1 MKVRC
6 VNCKSMI
13 AIPDKKVHGK
23 KGKVKVRCPSC
34 NTVLGIHLK
43 DREEEAEWYYAVDGE
58 RQGPLTMTGLLAL
71 VEAGT
76 ISAETLVWKP
86 GFENWLPAS
95 SVEDIASHLSSGGA
109 PVAHPSTTST
119 DMLAEQTVAGEAALE
134 EPAAATL
141 SALQQ
146 AQESLFPKEE
156 SAPSA
161 QESVQPAPVE
171 DAPQDAATQE
181 RQIEDML
188 LRQEAPAAQAEEP
201 LFPREE
207 PAAPQAVDEPIP
219 ADEPVQSRPEAAA
232 EERQVEDL
240 LFGRGTPSQAAEE
253 PLFPQEQ
260 PAAAPT
266 AGDSLFPAEEPV
278 PEQASTARFSQPL
291 AEEPLFPAQEERPRP
306 AKAKPSKKKKPAAD
320 SGGGLF
326 DGFDGGS
333 EPEPSSGAG
342 DKDGLLHSRRETS
355 VLFSLDDLVQKDK
368 GRRERKTDKHQAVDD
383 SGLIDIRQVA
393 MEQQSDDLFAGF
405 GSKEPQSSAPAAIT
419 QVALSV
425 PILKKRKRWPLAL
438 AATLGGIVLA
448 AAAAYGVM
456 TLTSAPGPEVI
467 QQSIAMAS
475 EQALR
480 QKSEGMLK
488 LQEEYQA
495 RLDAARKTSQDA
507 RQAVSGESDKLVA
520 DARVERDR
528 TLAEVRSRQEM
539 RIGDLT
545 NKLEAARKEAE
556 ERKKRVLLA
565 ANDTPPAK
573 EEGGAPANGGAKA
586 VGDKG
591 AVAAP
596 AEAKKTVKDEKKTA
610 KTDAA
615 KKEAAKKEAAK
626 KEEAKKEEAKSESFV
641 KEETKKEEVKKE
653 EPVEEKAAGGKDA
666 KALLAALDK
675 KQEGNGEG
683 EEGGAGASKKMLTTT
698 EIMKVVNGNKPAMRE
713 CFDKYGA
720 GLESATI
727 RTKITIAGS
736 GSVTSVTISSMEFA
750 GTALG
755 NCVKKVQMGMNFPA
769 FGKPSLSKAISV
781 RLP

>member
-6 VNCKSMI
+6 ANCKSMI
-13 AIPDKKVHGK
+13 AIPDKKVQGK

-58 RQGPLTMTGLLAL
+58 RQGPLTMSGLVAL

-76 ISAETLVWKP
+76 IGSETLIWKP

-95 SVEDIASHLSSGGA
+95 SVGDLASHLSAGGA
-109 PVAHPSTTST
+109 PVATASVTST
-119 DMLAEQTVAGEAALE
+119 DMLAEQTVAGEPALDESALRASASE
-134 EPAAATL
+134 EAAAR
-141 SALQQ
+141 
-146 AQESLFPKEE
+146 KEE
-156 SAPSA
+156 
-161 QESVQPAPVE
+161 PAPVE
-171 DAPQDAATQE
+171 QTPAEPAPEAQAPAEEPAPAPEAVSEPPAEDMGFPQESLPQDVAPVQPAADLPVEEPTREEPSYQSRETEADE
-181 RQIEDML
+181 RQAEDML
-188 LRQEAPAAQAEEP
+188 FRMEAPREEEP
-201 LFPREE
+201 LFPAESPAPE
-207 PAAPQAVDEPIP
+207 PA
-219 ADEPVQSRPEAAA
+219 RPEAPA
-232 EERQVEDL
+232 ER
-240 LFGRGTPSQAAEE
+240 FSQPLREE
-253 PLFPQEQ
+253 PLFPQEEE
-260 PAAAPT
+260 AP
-266 AGDSLFPAEEPV
+266 
-278 PEQASTARFSQPL
+278 
-291 AEEPLFPAQEERPRP
+291 
-306 AKAKPSKKKKPAAD
+306 KPKKKRSKPAPKPAAD

-326 DGFDGGS
+326 DGFDGGN
-333 EPEPSSGAG
+333 EPADQAASG
-342 DKDGLLHSRRETS
+342 DSDGLLHSRRETS

-368 GRRERKTDKHQAVDD
+368 GRKERKTDKHQAVDD

-405 GSKEPQSSAPAAIT
+405 GSKEPQSAAPATVT

-425 PILKKRKRWPLAL
+425 PILKKRKKWPMAV
-438 AATLGGIVLA
+438 AATVGGIALA
-448 AAAAYGVM
+448 AAAAYGVLM
-456 TLTSAPGPEVI
+456 LTSAPGPEVI

-495 RLDAARKTSQDA
+495 RLDAARKSSQNAHDA
-507 RQAVSGESDKLVA
+507 AAVEAQKVVAEAQGE
-520 DARVERDR
+520 RER

-545 NKLEAARKEAE
+545 TKLEAARKEAE
-556 ERKKRVLLA
+556 ERKKRVLIA
-565 ANDTPPAK
+565 AGEAPAVK
-573 EEGGAPANGGAKA
+573 EEAVAAGGANSAGSNGAA
-586 VGDKG
+586 
-591 AVAAP
+591 AAP

-610 KTDAA
+610 KKDEKSTAKKDVA
-615 KKEAAKKEAAK
+615 KKEEGKKDSFI
-626 KEEAKKEEAKSESFV
+626 KEEAKKEEV
-641 KEETKKEEVKKE
+641 KKEEVKKE
-653 EPVEEKAAGGKDA
+653 EPVEEKQPAGKDA

-675 KQEGNGEG
+675 KQEGGDEG
-683 EEGGAGASKKMLTTT
+683 EEGGAASSKKMLTTT

-727 RTKITIAGS
+727 RTKITIAGN
-736 GSVTSVTISSMEFA
+736 GSVTAVTISSMEFA

-769 FGKPSLSKAISV
+769 FAKPSLSKAISV